1 MGVYSMAIIPNGY
14 IRFKTALGTE
24 TDIDVHVK
32 ISGVI
37 CIWIGQFIDGD
48 GQPREYLPDQEAM
61 KKMSWWKELVRKY
74 GEYQGIFQRNSKIE
88 IPGEEAKPNKL
99 NW

>member
-1 MGVYSMAIIPNGY
+1 MAIIPNGY
-14 IRFKTALGTE
+14 VRFKTSLGTE

-32 ISGVI
+32 ISGVM
-37 CIWIGQFIDGD
+37 CVWIGQFIGGD
-48 GQPREYLPDQEAM
+48 GEPKVFLNNFEAM
-61 KKMSWWKELVRKY
+61 KKMPWWKELVRKY
-74 GEYQGIFQRNSKIE
+74 GECQGVFQRNSKIE